1 MQTLQ
6 QQQTRAA
13 SRPAALAK
21 PALLGMRVALSRPAF
36 GATLVQVWE
45 FFLAALAARK
55 QQRAKMAPHRGQKNT
70 RGTSGVTARQ
80 EHHLHGSL
88 A

>member
-36 GATLVQVWE
+36 GATLGLGVPEQDQSSHGRR
-45 FFLAALAARK
+45 AASGRK
-55 QQRAKMAPHRGQKNT
+55 DDA
-70 RGTSGVTARQ
+70 
-80 EHHLHGSL
+80 
-88 A
+88 

>member
-55 QQRAKMAPHRGQKNT
+55 QQRAKMAP
-70 RGTSGVTARQ
+70 TA
-80 EHHLHGSL
+80 GKKTL
-88 A
+88 AGRAG